1 MTTDYR
7 AMCAELVDAYVRGN
21 NLAESISRARALLDQ
36 PEPQPPADDEAA
48 VAVALIELRST
59 VMGLDQMKMY
69 VAAQRVKRAA
79 DLLEANAQ

>member
-1 MTTDYR
+1 
-7 AMCAELVDAYVRGN
+7 MCAELLEALEFQLDELRFN
-21 NLAESISRARALLDQ
+21 NRLCIRARALLDQ
-36 PEPQPPADDEAA
+36 PEPQPPVAGEVAA
-48 VAVALIELRST
+48 ALIELRST